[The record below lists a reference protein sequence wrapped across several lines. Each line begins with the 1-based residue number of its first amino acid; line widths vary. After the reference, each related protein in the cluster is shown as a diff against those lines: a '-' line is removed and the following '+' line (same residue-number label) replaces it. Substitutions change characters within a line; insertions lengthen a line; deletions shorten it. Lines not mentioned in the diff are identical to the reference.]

1 MNQIHIVD
9 NQEYVIIDR
18 HFQILD
24 SSPAVRKYAAAP
36 ENLNLS
42 QDIRLSFPE
51 IIGLEQTVERI
62 LNREQDN
69 FTIKAIARNQLDNQ
83 VIYFD
88 IYLEKVENYLVVLFK
103 DVTDLMVVKQSL
115 MQKVNEAELALSTL
129 KRFENCTNRIIASM
143 GELLIITKSS
153 GIIERV
159 NKAAKTI
166 LGYCKS
172 DFIDHHISLFI
183 NDTKFNFEE
192 IYNSLRQEN
201 NSALR
206 KYEFTCEKPQGELVE
221 IAFNCFLVPTEVKD
235 ILNCVF
241 IGRDITMRKQAE
253 AEIRQALEKEKELTQ
268 LKSRF
273 ISMASHEFRNPLSS
287 ILISA
292 DALISSQ
299 EHISSQDFDFYVG
312 FIKNAA
318 LNMNSLLEDI
328 LLISKTEAGKQ
339 SFKPKKLNLEEF
351 SQQIIHEISLS
362 YPDRKINL
370 IIDSDLSQFFGDEK
384 LLWHILTNILSNA
397 LKYSASETI
406 VDLALSKEDDK
417 TIIEIRDR
425 GIGIDPETQKHLFE
439 SFYRGKNVED
449 IPGTGLGLAIV
460 KRAIDLH
467 QGQIMITSRP
477 NAGTVVKIIFSQYNY
492 DDN

>member
-1 MNQIHIVD
+1 MNPIHVVD

-18 HFQILD
+18 HFKIVD
-24 SSPAVRKYAAAP
+24 ASSAVSKYAATP
-36 ENLNLS
+36 ENLNSS

-51 IIGLEQTVERI
+51 IIGLEKTVERI
-62 LNREQDN
+62 FSQQQDN
-69 FTIKAIARNQLDNQ
+69 FTLKAIARNQADNQ

-88 IYLEKVENYLVVLFK
+88 CYLEKVEDYLVILFK
-103 DVTDLMVVKQSL
+103 DFTDLMVVKQSL

-166 LGYCKS
+166 LGYSKS
-172 DFIDHHISLFI
+172 DFINRDISLFI
-183 NDTKFNFEE
+183 NDPKFDFTE
-192 IYNSLRQEN
+192 IYNALLQN
-201 NSALR
+201 NNELK
-206 KYEFTCEKPQGELVE
+206 KYEFTCEKSEGELVE

-235 ILNCVF
+235 VLNCVY

-253 AEIRQALEKEKELTQ
+253 AEMRQALEKEKELTQ

-292 DALISSQ
+292 DALANAKDNISA
-299 EHISSQDFDFYVG
+299 QDFDFYVG

-339 SFKPKKLNLEEF
+339 SFKPKKFDLGKF

-362 YPDRKINL
+362 YPERTINL
-370 IIDSDLSQFFGDEK
+370 TIEGDLSQFFGDEK
-384 LLWHILTNILSNA
+384 LLWHIITNILGNA
-397 LKYSASETI
+397 LKYSSSETT
-406 VDLALSKEDDK
+406 VDLALSTEDGGVA
-417 TIIEIRDR
+417 IEIRDR
-425 GIGIDPETQKHLFE
+425 GMGIDLESQKHLFE
-439 SFYRGKNVED
+439 SFYRGKNVAD
-449 IPGTGLGLAIV
+449 IPGSGLGLAIV

-467 QGQIMITSRP
+467 QGQIIITSTP
-477 NAGTVVKIIFSQYNY
+477 NVGTTVKIIL
-492 DDN
+492 

>member
-18 HFQILD
+18 HFQIVD
-24 SSPAVRKYAAAP
+24 SSPAAIKYAAIP
-36 ENLNLS
+36 ENINLG

-51 IIGLEQTVERI
+51 IIGLENTLELI
-62 LNREQDN
+62 LNQQQNN
-69 FTIKAIARNQLDNQ
+69 FTLKAIARNQADNQ

-88 IYLEKVENYLVVLFK
+88 IYLEKIENYLVLLFK
-103 DVTDLMVVKQSL
+103 DVTELMIVKQFL
-115 MQKVNEAELALSTL
+115 MQKVNEAELSLSAL

-172 DFIDHHISLFI
+172 DFLNHHISLFI
-183 NDTKFNFEE
+183 NDPKFDFEE
-192 IYNSLRQEN
+192 IYNFLLQEN
-201 NSALR
+201 NSLK
-206 KYEFTCEKPQGELVE
+206 KYEFTCEQPQGKLVE

-235 ILNCVF
+235 VLNCVF

-253 AEIRQALEKEKELTQ
+253 AEMRQALEKEKELTQ

-292 DALISSQ
+292 DALAASKDNISS
-299 EHISSQDFDFYVG
+299 EDFDFYVK

-339 SFKPKKLNLEEF
+339 SFRPKKLNLGEF
-351 SQQIIHEISLS
+351 SQQIIQEISLS
-362 YPDRKINL
+362 FPDRTINL
-370 IIDSDLSQFFGDEK
+370 TIAGDLSQFSGDEK
-384 LLWHILTNILSNA
+384 LLWHILTNVLCNA
-397 LKYSASETI
+397 LKYSPSETI
-406 VDLALSKEDDK
+406 VNLDLSTEDDK
-417 TIIEIRDR
+417 VAIEIRDR

-439 SFYRGKNVED
+439 SFYRGQNVED

-460 KRAIDLH
+460 KRAINLH
-467 QGQIMITSRP
+467 QGEITITSSP
-477 NAGTVVKIIFSQYNY
+477 NDGTIVKIIL
-492 DDN
+492 

>member
-9 NQEYVIIDR
+9 NQEYVIIDQ
-18 HFQILD
+18 HFQIVD
-24 SSPAVRKYAAAP
+24 FSAAVDEYAAVP
-36 ENLNLS
+36 ENVILG

-51 IIGLEQTVERI
+51 IVGLEKTIELI
-62 LNREQDN
+62 LNEQQNN
-69 FTIKAIARNQLDNQ
+69 FTLKAIAKNQADNQ

-88 IYLEKVENYLVVLFK
+88 IYLEKVENYLVLLFK
-103 DVTDLMVVKQSL
+103 DVTELMIVKQSL
-115 MQKVNEAELALSTL
+115 MQKVNEAELSLSTL

-183 NDTKFNFEE
+183 NDSKFDFEE
-192 IYNSLRQEN
+192 IYNSLLAED
-201 NSALR
+201 NSLK
-206 KYEFTCEKPQGELVE
+206 KYEFACETTERELVE

-235 ILNCVF
+235 VLNCVF
-241 IGRDITMRKQAE
+241 IGRDITIRKQAE
-253 AEIRQALEKEKELTQ
+253 AEIRQALEKERELTQ

-292 DALISSQ
+292 DALANSKDNISSA
-299 EHISSQDFDFYVG
+299 DFDFYVT

-328 LLISKTEAGKQ
+328 LLISKHEAGKQ
-339 SFKPKKLNLEEF
+339 SFNPKKLNLVEF
-351 SQQIIHEISLS
+351 AQQIIQEISLS
-362 YPDRKINL
+362 FPDRKINL
-370 IIDSDLSQFFGDEK
+370 IIDGDLSQVSGDDK
-384 LLWHILTNILSNA
+384 LLWHILTNVLSNA
-397 LKYSASETI
+397 LKYSPSETT
-406 VDLALSKEDDK
+406 VDLSLSKEDDK
-417 TIIEIRDR
+417 FVMKIRDR
-425 GIGIDPETQKHLFE
+425 GMGISPEAQKHIFE
-439 SFYRGKNVED
+439 SFYRGNNVKD
-449 IPGTGLGLAIV
+449 LPGTGLGLAIV

-467 QGQIMITSRP
+467 QGQIIITSRP
-477 NAGTVVKIIFSQYNY
+477 NLGTTVKIIL
-492 DDN
+492 

>member
-9 NQEYVIIDR
+9 NQEYVIIDQ
-18 HFQILD
+18 HFQIVD
-24 SSPAVRKYAAAP
+24 FSAAVDKYAAVP
-36 ENLNLS
+36 ENVILG

-51 IIGLEQTVERI
+51 IVGLEKTIELI
-62 LNREQDN
+62 LNKQQNN
-69 FTIKAIARNQLDNQ
+69 FTLKAIAKNQADNQ

-88 IYLEKVENYLVVLFK
+88 IYLEKVENYLVLLFK
-103 DVTDLMVVKQSL
+103 DVTELMIVKQSL
-115 MQKVNEAELALSTL
+115 MQKVNEAELSLSTL

-183 NDTKFNFEE
+183 NDPKFNFEE
-192 IYNSLRQEN
+192 IYNFLLAEDNSLK
-201 NSALR
+201 
-206 KYEFTCEKPQGELVE
+206 KYEFTCETTEGELVE

-235 ILNCVF
+235 VLNCVF
-241 IGRDITMRKQAE
+241 IGRDITIRKQAE
-253 AEIRQALEKEKELTQ
+253 AEIRQALEKERELTQ

-292 DALISSQ
+292 DALANSKDNISSA
-299 EHISSQDFDFYVG
+299 DFDFYVT

-328 LLISKTEAGKQ
+328 LLISKHEAGKQ
-339 SFKPKKLNLEEF
+339 SFNPKKLNLVEF
-351 SQQIIHEISLS
+351 AQQIIQEISLS
-362 YPDRKINL
+362 FPDRKINL
-370 IIDSDLSQFFGDEK
+370 IIDGDLSQVSGDDK
-384 LLWHILTNILSNA
+384 LLWHILTNVLSNA
-397 LKYSASETI
+397 LKYSPSETT
-406 VDLALSKEDDK
+406 VDLSLSKEDDK
-417 TIIEIRDR
+417 FVMKIRDR
-425 GIGIDPETQKHLFE
+425 GMGISPEAQKHIFE
-439 SFYRGKNVED
+439 SFYRGNNVKD
-449 IPGTGLGLAIV
+449 LPGTGLGLAIV

-467 QGQIMITSRP
+467 QGQIVITSRP
-477 NAGTVVKIIFSQYNY
+477 NLGTTVKIIL
-492 DDN
+492 

>member
-9 NQEYVIIDR
+9 NQEYVIIDQ
-18 HFQILD
+18 HFQIVD
-24 SSPAVRKYAAAP
+24 FSAAVDEYAAVP
-36 ENLNLS
+36 ENVILG

-51 IIGLEQTVERI
+51 IVGLEKTIELI
-62 LNREQDN
+62 LNKQQNN
-69 FTIKAIARNQLDNQ
+69 FTLKAIAKNQADNQ

-88 IYLEKVENYLVVLFK
+88 IYLEKVGNYLVLLFK
-103 DVTDLMVVKQSL
+103 DVTELMIVKQSL
-115 MQKVNEAELALSTL
+115 MQKVNEAELSLSTL

-183 NDTKFNFEE
+183 NDSKFDFEE
-192 IYNSLRQEN
+192 IYNSLLAED
-201 NSALR
+201 NSLK
-206 KYEFTCEKPQGELVE
+206 KYEFACETTERELVE

-235 ILNCVF
+235 VLNCVF
-241 IGRDITMRKQAE
+241 IGRDITIRKQAE
-253 AEIRQALEKEKELTQ
+253 AEIRQALEKERELTQ

-292 DALISSQ
+292 DALANSKDNISSA
-299 EHISSQDFDFYVG
+299 DFDFYVT

-328 LLISKTEAGKQ
+328 LLISKHEAGKQ
-339 SFKPKKLNLEEF
+339 SFNPKKLNLVEF
-351 SQQIIHEISLS
+351 AQQIIQEISLS
-362 YPDRKINL
+362 FPDRKINL
-370 IIDSDLSQFFGDEK
+370 IIDGDLSQVSGDDK
-384 LLWHILTNILSNA
+384 LLWHILTNVLSNA
-397 LKYSASETI
+397 LKYSPSETT
-406 VDLALSKEDDK
+406 VDLSLSKEDDK
-417 TIIEIRDR
+417 VVVKIRDR
-425 GIGIDPETQKHLFE
+425 GMGISPEAQKHIFE
-439 SFYRGKNVED
+439 SFYRGNNVKD
-449 IPGTGLGLAIV
+449 LPGTGLGLAIV

-467 QGQIMITSRP
+467 QGQIIITSRP
-477 NAGTVVKIIFSQYNY
+477 NLGTTVKIIL
-492 DDN
+492 

>member
-18 HFQILD
+18 DFAIVD
-24 SSPAVRKYAAAP
+24 FSPAARKYAAVPA
-36 ENLNLS
+36 NLNLN
-42 QDIRLSFPE
+42 QDIRWSFPE
-51 IIGLEQTVERI
+51 IIGLEDTVERI
-62 LNREQDN
+62 LNQQQDN
-69 FTIKAIARNQLDNQ
+69 FTIKAITRNQADNQ
-83 VIYFD
+83 VVYFD
-88 IYLEKVENYLVVLFK
+88 IYLKKVENYLVILLK
-103 DVTDLMVVKQSL
+103 DVTDLMLVKQSL
-115 MQKVNEAELALSTL
+115 MQKVNEAELALSAL
-129 KRFENCTNRIIASM
+129 KRFETCTNRIIASM
-143 GELLIITKSS
+143 GELLIITKAS

-166 LGYCKS
+166 LGYGKS
-172 DFIDHHISLFI
+172 DFIDNHISLFI
-183 NDTKFNFEE
+183 NDSKFDFNQ
-192 IYNSLRQEN
+192 IYNSLLQEN
-201 NSALR
+201 NELKR
-206 KYEFTCEKPQGELVE
+206 YEFTCEKSQGEVVE

-235 ILNCVF
+235 VLNCVF

-253 AEIRQALEKEKELTQ
+253 AEIRQALAKEKELTQ

-292 DALISSQ
+292 EALANSKDSIST
-299 EHISSQDFDFYVG
+299 QDFDFYVG

-339 SFKPKKLNLEEF
+339 SFKPKKLDLEEF
-351 SQQIIHEISLS
+351 SQQIIHEISLG
-362 YPDRKINL
+362 YPERKINL
-370 IIDSDLSQFFGDEK
+370 TVEGDLSQFLGDEK

-397 LKYSASETI
+397 LKYSSSETT
-406 VDLALSKEDDK
+406 VDLALLTEDDK
-417 TIIEIRDR
+417 VVIEIRDR
-425 GIGIDPETQKHLFE
+425 GIGIDPVSQKHLFE

-467 QGQIMITSRP
+467 QGQIMIISRP
-477 NAGTVVKIIFSQYNY
+477 NGGTTVKIIL
-492 DDN
+492 